1 MADFLA
7 VQDKM
12 EDGVEKGIF
21 PGAVILVSQGKE
33 LVFHKA
39 CGFRS
44 ISPKKEIMTE
54 DTIFDIASLTKVV
67 ATTAAIMILIKE
79 DKLHLEDKISNF
91 IPDFSTKEKEAITLR
106 HLLNHCAG
114 LPDWFPFYKEL
125 LERKDSSTCIC
136 KKEAKQYIYQRANR
150 EPVVYPPGE
159 SYKYSDIGFIILGE
173 IIEIITGTSLDKFC
187 KEKIF
192 APLSLSDTFFRNL
205 LEENSSFA
213 EKRQNSFFAST
224 ENCPWRDKI
233 LEGEVHDD
241 NAYAMGG
248 VAGHSGLFS
257 TGNDLNSFT
266 VEILRCYKGEG
277 KFLPQRIVKEFFLRQ
292 NIIRDS
298 SWALGWDTPSPGIS
312 TSGHYFSERSVGHL
326 GFTGTS
332 IWIDLEREIIV
343 TLLTNR
349 VHPTR
354 EARGF
359 AKFRPEIHDLIM
371 KELGICT

>member
-1 MADFLA
+1 MTDFLL
-7 VQDKM
+7 VKNKM
-12 EDGVEKGIF
+12 EEGVEKGIF
-21 PGAVILVSQGKE
+21 PGAVLFVSKGE
-33 LVFHKA
+33 DLVFHKA

-44 ISPKKEIMTE
+44 ILPKKEIMTE
-54 DTIFDIASLTKVV
+54 ETFFDIASLTKIV
-67 ATTAAIMILIKE
+67 ATTTAIMLLIKE
-79 DKLHLEDKISNF
+79 DKLNIENKVSSF
-91 IPDFSTKEKEAITLR
+91 IPDFSSKEKEVITIR

-125 LERKDSSTCIC
+125 LEKKDSSICIC

-150 EPVVYPPGE
+150 EPLVYSPGE
-159 SYKYSDIGFIILGE
+159 NYKYSDIGFIILGE
-173 IIEIITGTSLDKFC
+173 IIEIVTGKSLDKFC
-187 KEKIF
+187 EEKILN
-192 APLSLSDTFFRNL
+192 PLSLSDTFFCNL
-205 LEENSSFA
+205 LEENSLFA
-213 EKRQNSFFAST
+213 AKKRDSFFAST
-224 ENCPWRDKI
+224 ENCPWREKI

-257 TGNDLNSFT
+257 TGNDLHRFA
-266 VEILRCYKGEG
+266 VEILRCYKGDG

-292 NIIRDS
+292 NIVRDS

-312 TSGHYFSERSVGHL
+312 TSGHYFSKKSVGHL
-326 GFTGTS
+326 GYTGTS
-332 IWIDLEREIIV
+332 VWIDLEREIIV

-371 KELGICT
+371 KELGVCE